1 VDNGTAV
8 DPEMLDVAEEEDEM
22 LLRQHIFLRP
32 CFATANAKCVQY
44 QQSMFVA

>member
-22 LLRQHIFLRP
+22 LLR
-32 CFATANAKCVQY
+32 
-44 QQSMFVA
+44 